1 MNNEWMNLHCLKT
14 AAGHLNPFRGR
25 SSSGLTLIELI
36 LVVAIIGTISGIA
49 VPAYTS
55 HVKKTESKKAISDI
69 LSIELSLD
77 KYYAENGR
85 YPDSLAEVGK
95 AGVTDPWGNQYQ
107 YLKHPTAKPKKLTNI
122 IPINSVN
129 DFDLWSN
136 GQDGRTNQALTAAM
150 CQDDI
155 IRAFDGAYV
164 GLVEDLR

>member
-1 MNNEWMNLHCLKT
+1 MDRECLRMT
-14 AAGHLNPFRGR
+14 AGLLNPFNGS
-25 SSSGLTLIELI
+25 SSSGLTLVELI
-36 LVVAIIGTISGIA
+36 LVVAIIGTLSGIA

-55 HVKKTESKKAISDI
+55 HVRKTESQKAISDI
-69 LSIELSLD
+69 LHIELSLE

-95 AGVTDPWGNQYQ
+95 AGMTDPWRNQYQ

-129 DFDLWSN
+129 DYDLWSN
-136 GQDGRTNQALTAAM
+136 GQDGRTNQALTADM